1 MRVLVIAPD
10 QPGIDT
16 LPEIRSIQ
24 RRHHMS
30 ILGGIVKPQDIYDA
44 CRDTRFDVHHYATHS
59 GLQGALLSDGV
70 LFTEEDIAQVARMK
84 GTGTLFFNSCESG
97 RLASY
102 AVRHGVRFAI
112 HTNIDLD
119 DRDAWKSALSF
130 YGYLENGHSR
140 DIVGAYVVADNGDG
154 DYGLQISPPY
164 VIELQQR
171 AEAAILPRPGTMII
185 SRVQMVLVGVG
196 ILAASG
202 LWTVILNA
210 LSGR

>member
-59 GLQGALLSDGV
+59 GPTGALLSDGV
-70 LFTEEDIAQVARMK
+70 LFTEEDIAQVARIK
-84 GTGTLFFNSCESG
+84 GTETLFFNSCDSG

-102 AVRHGVRFAI
+102 AVRHGARFAI
-112 HTNIDLD
+112 HTNVDLAES
-119 DRDAWKSALSF
+119 DAWKPALSF
-130 YGYLENGHSR
+130 YSYLENGHSR
-140 DIVGAYVVADNGDG
+140 DIVGAFVVADNGDG

-164 VIELQQR
+164 VQELQRQS
-171 AEAAILPRPGTMII
+171 EVAILPRPGTVVI
-185 SRVQMVLVGVG
+185 SRVQMVLVGLG

-202 LWTVILNA
+202 LWTAFLNM

>member
-30 ILGGIVKPQDIYDA
+30 ILGGVVKPQDIYDA

-59 GLQGALLSDGV
+59 GPQGALLSEGV
-70 LFTEEDIAQVARMK
+70 LFTAEDIAQVARMK
-84 GTGTLFFNSCESG
+84 DTETIFFNSCESG

-102 AVRHGVRFAI
+102 AVRHGVRYAI
-112 HTNIDLD
+112 HTNIDLLD
-119 DRDAWKSALSF
+119 GDAWKPAMTF

-140 DIVGAYVVADNGDG
+140 DIVGAFVVADSGDG

-164 VIELQQR
+164 ILDLQKQ
-171 AEAAILPRPGTMII
+171 ASAAILPRPGTVVI
-185 SRVQMVLVGVG
+185 SQVQMVLVGLG

-202 LWTVILNA
+202 LWTAFLNM